1 MKCMPNLEELNQLAL
16 MGVPDGIIDKKQYVC
31 APYKILWILKET
43 NGQDFELAWALGYQA
58 KQKNWGDFHKTYRRV
73 VQISSA
79 ILQKNWDSMS
89 DAKQKFPVIIP
100 QIAVININKTGGTS
114 KSKHKE
120 ILAYYNQNKQLLMR
134 QIKAINP
141 DIIINAN
148 QVNEMFDKGE
158 LFGEV
163 TDRKYKKACEDIPSC
178 NKKGTFMI
186 GRLPSTGQLIL
197 NVYHPQSTK
206 LNDVEYFSLVKQCFK
221 EYRLA

>member
-1 MKCMPNLEELNQLAL
+1 MPSLEELNQLAL
-16 MGVPDGIIDKKQYVC
+16 MGVSDGIIDQKQYVC

-43 NGQDFELAWALGYQA
+43 NGQDLELAWALGYQA
-58 KQKNWGDFHKTYRRV
+58 KQKNWGGFYKTYRRV

-79 ILQKNWDSMS
+79 ILEKNWDSMS
-89 DAKQKFPVIIP
+89 DAKLKFPIIIP
-100 QIAVININKTGGTS
+100 QIAVVNINKMGGTS
-114 KSKHKE
+114 KSKHTE
-120 ILAYYNQNKQLLMR
+120 ILDYYKQNKQLLMR

-148 QVNEMFDKGE
+148 QVNEMFDEGE

-163 TDRKYKKACEDIPSC
+163 TDRKYKKACKDVPFC
-178 NKKGTFMI
+178 NKKGIFMI
-186 GRLPSTGQLIL
+186 GRFPSTGQLIL

-206 LNDVEYFSLVKQCFK
+206 LNDVEYFLLVKQCFK